1 MQKPS
6 CRRGRH
12 CPPSAARRGR
22 HVDHPH
28 PDQPLPQPA
37 PRSASRGSVARGAHC
52 CPRPIAARR
61 RPRRGR
67 ARPGRRPPGS
77 AVATVGPTCPPRV
90 DHLRRVHA
98 RTGRAHPRHQRERRQ
113 GAGTPSPPRSGGPAA
128 GMGVTP
134 VPDNTG
140 PSGPPSGNGGR
151 LPCGVLVEDLL
162 SQVADAAPPADPG
175 HQRGCPHCR
184 ATLAQ
189 LDDLWSPVR
198 QVTAETV
205 QAPPGLL
212 QAVMTQVGSC
222 PGTAGRPC
230 CSTRRAAPA
239 SPRGSWAPWPGWPPS
254 RYRASRSP
262 WEAGGSP
269 RRPTRRP
276 TAPGS
281 RNREVD
287 RPRTSECPDPR
298 RGGRANRRR
307 LRRLHAPRRR
317 AGARANRAAHPVQTG
332 LTATE
337 VHVVVV
343 DVRVPA
349 RRPGR

>member
-1 MQKPS
+1 M
-6 CRRGRH
+6 
-12 CPPSAARRGR
+12 
-22 HVDHPH
+22 
-28 PDQPLPQPA
+28 
-37 PRSASRGSVARGAHC
+37 
-52 CPRPIAARR
+52 
-61 RPRRGR
+61 
-67 ARPGRRPPGS
+67 
-77 AVATVGPTCPPRV
+77 
-90 DHLRRVHA
+90 
-98 RTGRAHPRHQRERRQ
+98 
-113 GAGTPSPPRSGGPAA
+113 
-128 GMGVTP
+128 TP

-239 SPRGSWAPWPGWPPS
+239 SPRGSWAPSTGWPPS

-262 WEAGGSP
+262 WEEGGSP

-281 RNREVD
+281 RGERWIGHGRRSVRTHVVVDVQIAVDYGASMHRVAEQVRE
-287 RPRTSECPDPR
+287 RI
-298 RGGRANRRR
+298 AQ
-307 LRRLHAPRRR
+307 HIA
-317 AGARANRAAHPVQTG
+317 VQTG